1 MPLQLRY
8 FYGGE
13 ADQFNFYR
21 IPKALFTDSRF
32 GKLSMEAKVLY
43 GLLLDRMCL
52 SSENGWLD
60 GQGRVYI
67 FFTLEDATT
76 MLGFGKDKLVRMF
89 KELDVIGLIERK
101 RQGLGRPTIIYVKNF
116 VLPPEPT
123 GSPDSDSGGIPPTAD
138 ADKTSEKPTSG
149 SSDIQTSQK
158 PKSGLRQNRSQDFVK
173 TDTNDTE
180 RNDTECSDTD
190 LSIYPQPLSLAGK
203 TLTLYGSDQMGW
215 MDGLKEQ
222 LKFNIEYERLLW
234 ERPCDAEVI
243 DGYVEL
249 MADACSG
256 TKATVR
262 ICRDDIPVA
271 MVRKRFFMLNYEHI
285 RYVLSC
291 LNSTSTR
298 VANVRA
304 YTLAAL
310 YNAPLTMEQFYTM
323 QAGYD
328 LACGK

>member
-21 IPKALFTDSRF
+21 IPKALFTDRRF

-52 SSENGWLD
+52 STENGWFD

-67 FFTLEDATT
+67 FFTLEDAMA
-76 MLGFGKDKLVRMF
+76 MLGYGKDKLVRVF

-101 RQGLGRPTIIYVKNF
+101 KQGLGRPTIIYVKNF
-116 VLPPEPT
+116 VLPPEPAE
-123 GSPDSDSGGIPPTAD
+123 PPPSDREQQNPEP
-138 ADKTSEKPTSG
+138 DKTSGKPKSG
-149 SSDIQTSQK
+149 LPDSQTSEK
-158 PKSGLRQNRSQDFVK
+158 PKSGLRQDRSPDFAK

-190 LSIYPQPLSLAGK
+190 LSIYPQPLSLPDRSQGQPCP
-203 TLTLYGSDQMGW
+203 DRMDW
-215 MDGLKEQ
+215 MDGFKEQ
-222 LKFNIEYERLLW
+222 VKFNIEYDRLLR
-234 ERPCDAEVI
+234 ERPCDAEII

-249 MADACSG
+249 ITDACCGS
-256 TKATVR
+256 KATVR
-262 ICRDDIPVA
+262 ICRDEIPVA
-271 MVRKRFFMLNYEHI
+271 MVRKRFLMLTYEHI
-285 RYVLSC
+285 KYVLSC
-291 LNSTSTR
+291 LNNTTTR

-304 YTLAAL
+304 YTLATL

-328 LACGK
+328 MACGK